1 MGPSP
6 GADRGFRRRDG
17 GGAIGPVVGADPG
30 APPGSKPAAGT
41 GRGIGRAPRAP
52 GRADPLLVTYL
63 GGRGGESG
71 NALAVAP
78 DGDAVVLGPSGSA
91 DSVVLSSRAAL
102 PASGAR
108 SARS

>member
-17 GGAIGPVVGADPG
+17 GWGDSTCRRCRSWR
-30 APPGSKPAAGT
+30 PPGSKPAAGT